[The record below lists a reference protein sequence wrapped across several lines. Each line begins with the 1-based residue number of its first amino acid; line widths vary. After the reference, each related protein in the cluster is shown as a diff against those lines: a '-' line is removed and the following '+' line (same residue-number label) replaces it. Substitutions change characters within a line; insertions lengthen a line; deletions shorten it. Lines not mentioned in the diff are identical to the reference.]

1 MASSLL
7 LQRAG
12 PTSSKAAIVAFD
24 VVLFVSL
31 AAQLAII
38 AMVRVARLERMKTW
52 YLLLVSGVMFSFSF
66 VFLVG
71 HQTGPEPPLNY
82 CTFSAGLIYAAPPM
96 TAAAALFLVIEL
108 HLRLS
113 STLFGTNISDK
124 FIYWAFSIVM
134 LSQALPFWTTLFVG
148 LSDVSMIQ
156 RDPSG
161 LYCHVAG
168 SKVPYVYPESF
179 FIIVVQFPGG
189 IPMIRTLLTGTI
201 LVLCVSIM
209 FFMEASTVYYLLR
222 QRKNVK
228 PIKVQIRASDFP
240 YHLFVRTLLY
250 TLAAGFAVS
259 GGTDEP
265 LRPQRLRES
274 SPDQCVFFGAY
285 DSSGVGERGILM
297 RAPVPVS
304 VAVVF
309 GTQQDM
315 LRIVFCWKGRR
326 NGVNDADPG
335 GQRPTNPIRIG
346 VKKESESSA
355 V

>member
-1 MASSLL
+1 MNPTSL

-12 PTSSKAAIVAFD
+12 PISSKAAIVAFD
-24 VVLFVSL
+24 VILFVSL

-38 AMVRVARLERMKTW
+38 AIVRVARLERMKTW

-113 STLFGTNISDK
+113 STLYGTKISDK
-124 FIYWAFSIVM
+124 FIYWAFGIVM
-134 LSQALPFWTTLFVG
+134 LSQALPFWTALFVG
-148 LSDVSMIQ
+148 LSDPSMIQ

-168 SKVPYVYPESF
+168 SKVP
-179 FIIVVQFPGG
+179 
-189 IPMIRTLLTGTI
+189 TLLTGTI
-201 LVLCVSIM
+201 LILCVSIM
-209 FFMEASTVYYLLR
+209 FFMEASTVYHLLR

-228 PIKVQIRASDFP
+228 PIKVQVRASDFP

-250 TLAAGFAVS
+250 TLAAGFAVVAAVVMN
-259 GGTDEP
+259 
-265 LRPQRLRES
+265 L
-274 SPDQCVFFGAY
+274 Y
-285 DSSGVGERGILM
+285 DDNVSVNLVPII
-297 RAPVPVS
+297 PVS

-315 LRIVFCWKGRR
+315 LRIIFCCRGRR
-326 NGVNDADPG
+326 VLANTADVNRVPDLGWKSA
-335 GQRPTNPIRIG
+335 
-346 VKKESESSA
+346 KKESESSP